1 MESGV
6 TKEFTHIVAEST
18 EAQNPGNT
26 DSTDTFQSFI
36 YELFE
41 KNGILNDLRAYLRG
55 HIVNVLKSAQTGDP
69 PACQKNFTQ
78 RLELAYQALNILIAE
93 YLLRLEFSYSFSV
106 FVSEIPLANMVFGFA
121 KNLLKRTDENNL
133 DIRFKDNDVW
143 SILNYLGMQCDS
155 EHASNIVEMYRNEE
169 QNPLLLCILKCLPV
183 YKLATGIDQV
193 ITSEESLSSAK
204 SIESMESRS
213 IKKSS
218 LPDRCRHYEY
228 CKTCQ
233 NRTFRLKEKYKQKKK
248 GVEKMFQQLKSVY
261 ETEVEMV
268 KVEEEKKVKRSMA
281 THALQLQK
289 RRDEMEENFKAREAE
304 LERSVQQKKRF
315 LWGLARSLR
324 DQHEHM
330 TRAMRDVRQ
339 ETQRLSL
346 KEHSL
351 KAQLAEAEEILRK
364 RGEEM
369 RQQISNELV
378 ILEGHLESMKKERDN
393 ITRERAELEN
403 MKAIE
408 EDPEKAIKVHKM
420 DSDHVD
426 SHYDLLRNELAILK
440 KYLESTKITPKCV
453 IERATGTEPSEVSPV
468 AFPLNNCQAAEKP
481 SKSDDMD
488 DRVKANQVV
497 NDFKKKNVNFSQ
509 SHLDELYHERS
520 RDRSRSS
527 GSSEAGDNVPA
538 DLDLDRNR
546 DRDLIQRLR
555 DENDRLRAF
564 ALQHHPTLAQRSEV
578 SQNSSRP
585 CTAPPVPV
593 PPPLLY
599 PATTASA
606 STVNVGW
613 RKGAGEELSVFS
625 NAQPRIMV
633 PGDTLPFIG
642 VLRDRHGT
650 ARRPLVT
657 QCRLDRTRAWPLT
670 GGVTKRGTSPHRD
683 RLSLG
688 PGTTSI
694 MLTPNS
700 RYPVASCSLQPEDTA
715 YHSIRE
721 RINQKTRPAL
731 SLEINR
737 NREKSPKT
745 VLREAKENLRN
756 KDLAQREE
764 PPASRD
770 KSPNS
775 VLREAKLRLRKLE
788 IEAEAVEKS
797 YLDFRRRQ
805 SELRLERIRT
815 HSRINE
821 DIAIKE
827 PVRNIEVKR
836 SKSLE
841 KLEEPT
847 RDEIAAQYEDLHK
860 SMRRD
865 FDKYLREYE
874 NKFDIGELRFRNK
887 TTVAEKIK
895 PIPMAFS
902 NVDKE
907 PERVEIRDNYLE
919 TPLTEFR
926 KLYTCAR
933 QAHRDDSE
941 TKSNPKSM
949 SGNTSISSVK
959 NDFEYEPSLRHDA
972 LRKAK
977 HDKQAQLEILKQN
990 INKMY
995 NLPSNAEPE
1004 IDDPTNDCTSVRN
1017 ENILRVEVES
1027 ISEINDIKSQAQE
1040 ILLVVQSSV
1049 DARQVH
1055 LAATGTPSPG
1065 ESPSAPMT
1073 IIVSPK
1079 RSQPDDENVSL
1090 KSDRPKRSLSPEQ
1103 EANLT
1108 KNNVLD
1114 AIFHAD
1120 PNNQISSV
1128 QMQLELSKE
1137 VLEDSISEYEKGEEY
1152 PYDFSADVD
1161 NYNSRSEFENSPIS
1175 LPNASENDNFW
1186 DS

>member
-6 TKEFTHIVAEST
+6 TKEFTHIVAESA
-18 EAQNPGNT
+18 EPQNPGNT

-78 RLELAYQALNILIAE
+78 RLELTYQALNILIAE

-121 KNLLKRTDENNL
+121 KSLLKTTDDTNV
-133 DIRFKDNDVW
+133 DMKFKDSDVW
-143 SILNYLGMQCDS
+143 SILNYLGMPCDS
-155 EHASNIVEMYRNEE
+155 EYASNIVEMYRNE
-169 QNPLLLCILKCLPV
+169 QHPLLLCILKCLPI
-183 YKLATGIDQV
+183 YKTARGTEFV
-193 ITSEESLSSAK
+193 PSEESLSSAK
-204 SIESMESRS
+204 SIESMESKS
-213 IKKSS
+213 VKKSS
-218 LPDRCRHYEY
+218 LPDKCKHYEY

-233 NRTFRLKEKYKQKKK
+233 NRMYKLKDRYKQKKQ

-268 KVEEEKKVKRSMA
+268 KVEEDRKVKRSIA

-289 RRDEMEENFKAREAE
+289 KRDEMEENFKAREAE

-324 DQHEHM
+324 DQHDHL
-330 TRAMRDVRQ
+330 TRAMHDVRQ
-339 ETQRLSL
+339 ETQRLSI

-351 KAQLAEAEEILRK
+351 KSQLAEAEEILRK

-369 RQQISNELV
+369 RLQISNELV

-403 MKAIE
+403 MKTVD
-408 EDPEKAIKVHKM
+408 EDPQKVKIHKM
-420 DSDHVD
+420 DTEHVD
-426 SHYDLLRNELAILK
+426 SHYNLLRNELAILK

-453 IERATGTEPSEVSPV
+453 IERATITEPYELP
-468 AFPLNNCQAAEKP
+468 FPLNNCHAAEKP
-481 SKSDDMD
+481 PKCEDLD
-488 DRVKANQVV
+488 DRLKTNQVV

-527 GSSEAGDNVPA
+527 GSSEAGDNLA
-538 DLDLDRNR
+538 TDLDLDRSR
-546 DRDLIQRLR
+546 DHDLIQRLR
-555 DENDRLRAF
+555 DENERLKAF
-564 ALQHHPTLAQRSEV
+564 ALQQLPNLAQHRSEM
-578 SQNSSRP
+578 SQRRSRP
-585 CTAPPVPV
+585 RTAPPVPAT
-593 PPPLLY
+593 PPPIY
-599 PATTASA
+599 PPATTASA
-606 STVNVGW
+606 SIVNVGW

-625 NAQPRIMV
+625 NAQPRIFV

-657 QCRLDRTRAWPLT
+657 QCRQGRTRAWPLA
-670 GGVTKRGTSPHRD
+670 GGVTKRATSPHRD

-694 MLTPNS
+694 MLTPNP
-700 RYPVASCSLQPEDTA
+700 RLPVASCSLQPEDTG
-715 YHSIRE
+715 YQTGRE
-721 RINQKTRPAL
+721 RIQKRTRPAV

-737 NREKSPKT
+737 HREKSPKT
-745 VLREAKENLRN
+745 MLREAKENLRN
-756 KDLAQREE
+756 KDMKQREE
-764 PPASRD
+764 FPAARD

-788 IEAEAVEKS
+788 IEAEAVEQS
-797 YLDFRRRQ
+797 YLDFRKRQ
-805 SELRLERIRT
+805 SEQRLERNKT
-815 HSRINE
+815 HSKIHHDVKESVKN
-821 DIAIKE
+821 IAD
-827 PVRNIEVKR
+827 VNRSRSIEKP
-836 SKSLE
+836 
-841 KLEEPT
+841 EEPT
-847 RDEIAAQYEDLHK
+847 RDEIEAQYEDLHK
-860 SMRRD
+860 CVRRD

-874 NKFDIGELRFRNK
+874 NKFDIGEIHFKNK
-887 TTVAEKIK
+887 TSAAGKVK
-895 PIPMAFS
+895 PIPRVYS
-902 NVDKE
+902 NVDKVT
-907 PERVEIRDNYLE
+907 ERGQVRDNYLE
-919 TPLTEFR
+919 TPITEFR
-926 KLYTCAR
+926 KLYTSAR
-933 QAHRDDSE
+933 QGHRDDSE

-949 SGNTSISSVK
+949 SNNTSISSVK
-959 NDFEYEPSLRHDA
+959 NEFEFEPNHRHDA
-972 LRKAK
+972 LRRAK
-977 HDKQAQLEILKQN
+977 HNKQAELEILKEN

-995 NLPSNAEPE
+995 NLPNNTQPE
-1004 IDDPTNDCTSVRN
+1004 TDGPTTDSAAGNKN
-1017 ENILRVEVES
+1017 MLRVEVES
-1027 ISEINDIKSQAQE
+1027 TSEINDIKSQAQE

-1049 DARQVH
+1049 DSEHVQPPGGSGEAPGHTPARQVAI
-1055 LAATGTPSPG
+1055 L
-1065 ESPSAPMT
+1065 
-1073 IIVSPK
+1073 VSPTH
-1079 RSQPDDENVSL
+1079 SHDDASL

-1103 EANLT
+1103 EAHLT
-1108 KNNVLD
+1108 KNDVLD

-1137 VLEDSISEYEKGEEY
+1137 GLDDSISEYEKEDY
-1152 PYDFSADVD
+1152 PFDFSVDVD
-1161 NYNSRSEFENSPIS
+1161 NYNSPSEFENSPIS